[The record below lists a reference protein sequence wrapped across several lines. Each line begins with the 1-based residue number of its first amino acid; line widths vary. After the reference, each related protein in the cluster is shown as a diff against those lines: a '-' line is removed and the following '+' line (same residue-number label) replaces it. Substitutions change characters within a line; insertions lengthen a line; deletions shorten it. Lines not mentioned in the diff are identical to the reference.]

1 MTNTKQTNVRLSVMT
16 RRQLD
21 TLTESTGMSQSGVI
35 QTAIDRMFQQ
45 KNLKM
50 KQIIVRQEATEN
62 GMFSGDWSGV
72 DMDASAEKFVDVLH
86 AAIKEQHPD
95 ANVTVEAIDEPTMD
109 PVVIDGFDYQD
120 RDWVMSNVEDI
131 INRTYQ
137 DDATW
142 VVYK

>member
-137 DDATW
+137 DFDAW
-142 VVYK
+142 VVNA

>member
-1 MTNTKQTNVRLSVMT
+1 MKQQLNIRASALTIGQLNWLAARWGTNQTETITVAVDRAY
-16 RRQLD
+16 RQ
-21 TLTESTGMSQSGVI
+21 E
-35 QTAIDRMFQQ
+35 
-45 KNLKM
+45 NLKM
-50 KQIIVRQEATEN
+50 KRIIIRQEATED
-62 GMFSGDWSGV
+62 GMFSGDWNGV

-86 AAIKEQHPD
+86 AAIKAHYPD

-137 DDATW
+137 DFDAW
-142 VVYK
+142 VVNA

>member
-1 MTNTKQTNVRLSVMT
+1 
-16 RRQLD
+16 
-21 TLTESTGMSQSGVI
+21 
-35 QTAIDRMFQQ
+35 
-45 KNLKM
+45 M
-50 KQIIVRQEATEN
+50 KRIIVRQEATED

-86 AAIKEQHPD
+86 AAIKKHHPD

-131 INRTYQ
+131 INRTYE
-137 DDATW
+137 DFAAW
-142 VVYK
+142 VVNE